1 MSQTEI
7 TTEDTHVNN
16 TAIVVD
22 GIEHATSTE
31 SHSSELVPHEAGLYA
46 EEIGHIGNFP
56 ITNALFTGWLSVGV
70 ILILA
75 IIIRLKIKEVPKGI
89 QNFFEYV
96 VDGAMSLADQVTG
109 DRKITE
115 KAFPFIFP
123 IFMFVLINNWFG
135 IMPLGGFGIIH
146 VTEHGNAFIPLIR
159 SATADINGTVALAIF
174 SVIGANIFGA
184 IFIGIWKMF
193 NKYVNLKALGGVVTK
208 VRKDPMVLLTAPI
221 MVFVSALE
229 IVGEIAKVASL
240 SFRLFGN
247 VFAGEVLLASM
258 AALMSYI
265 LPTPFLILEV
275 FVGIIQAFIFAILTL
290 VYYTIAA
297 QDHDHD
303 EEHEHKPHHE
313 AEVSAV

>member
-1 MSQTEI
+1 MSQIEN
-7 TTEDTHVNN
+7 TTEDTHSNN
-16 TAIVVD
+16 TDIIVD
-22 GIEHATSTE
+22 GTEHTALTE
-31 SHSSELVPHEAGLYA
+31 SHSSEFVPHEAGLYA

-70 ILILA
+70 ILFIA
-75 IIIRLKIKEVPKGI
+75 IIIRIKMKEIPKGI

-109 DRKITE
+109 DRKVTE

-135 IMPLGGFGIIH
+135 IMPLGGFGIVH

-159 SATADINGTVALAIF
+159 SATADINGTLALAIF
-174 SVIGANIFGA
+174 SVIGANIFGV

-193 NKYVNLKALGGVVTK
+193 NKYVNLKALGGIVTK
-208 VRKDPMVLLTAPI
+208 VRKDPMILLTAPI

-258 AALMSYI
+258 AALISYL

-303 EEHEHKPHHE
+303 EEHEHKPHHDKE
-313 AEVSAV
+313 LSAV